1 MKLISEAQLADVLP
15 VRGRVF
21 IHGAAAT
28 PQVLIDA
35 LVANAAQCEALELM
49 HLHTMGEAVYCR
61 PEYARAFRVSNFF
74 VGANV
79 RPFLDYER
87 VDYLPCF
94 LSAIPALLAR
104 EKKPDACLI
113 SVSPPNAEGLYSLG
127 TSVDVALTAVREAP
141 LVIAQIN
148 RQLPFTHGAGR
159 ISAAQI
165 SYAVEVDRALPE
177 ASPERLGLIEQQIGQ
192 HVAALVEDGATLQVG
207 IGSIPNAVLLAL
219 KNHRDLGVHTEMFA
233 DGLLPLVNAGAV
245 NNSRKHFYPGRIVSS
260 FVSGT
265 RRLFDFVHQ
274 NPSVVFLG
282 SDIVND
288 PAVIASNPGAV
299 AINSA
304 VEVDLSGQV
313 CADSIGPKVISGF
326 GGQLDFIRGA
336 AASPGGK
343 AIIALPSRTKHG
355 KPRIVARLQSGA
367 GVVTTRGDVDY
378 LVTEYGAVQLRGKSM
393 GERAQALINIA
404 HPDDREAL
412 ARSWHEAR

>member
-1 MKLISEAQLADVLP
+1 
-15 VRGRVF
+15 
-21 IHGAAAT
+21 
-28 PQVLIDA
+28 
-35 LVANAAQCEALELM
+35 
-49 HLHTMGEAVYCR
+49 
-61 PEYARAFRVSNFF
+61 
-74 VGANV
+74 
-79 RPFLDYER
+79 
-87 VDYLPCF
+87 
-94 LSAIPALLAR
+94 
-104 EKKPDACLI
+104 
-113 SVSPPNAEGLYSLG
+113 
-127 TSVDVALTAVREAP
+127 
-141 LVIAQIN
+141 
-148 RQLPFTHGAGR
+148 
-159 ISAAQI
+159 
-165 SYAVEVDRALPE
+165 
-177 ASPERLGLIEQQIGQ
+177 
-192 HVAALVEDGATLQVG
+192 
-207 IGSIPNAVLLAL
+207 
-219 KNHRDLGVHTEMFA
+219 
-233 DGLLPLVNAGAV
+233 V

>member
-1 MKLISEAQLADVLP
+1 M
-15 VRGRVF
+15 
-21 IHGAAAT
+21 
-28 PQVLIDA
+28 
-35 LVANAAQCEALELM
+35 
-49 HLHTMGEAVYCR
+49 
-61 PEYARAFRVSNFF
+61 
-74 VGANV
+74 GANV

-87 VDYLPCF
+87 VDYLPRF

-127 TSVDVALTAVREAP
+127 TSVDAALTAVREAP

-148 RQLPFTHGAGR
+148 RQLPFAHGAGR

-219 KNHRDLGVHTEMFA
+219 KNHRDSGVHTEMFA

-274 NPSVVFLG
+274 NPSVVFPG

-313 CADSIGPKVISGF
+313 CADSVGPKVISGF

-343 AIIALPSRTKHG
+343 AIIALPSRTTHG
-355 KPRIVARLQSGA
+355 RPRIVARLQYGA
-367 GVVTTRGDVDY
+367 GVVTTRGDLDY
-378 LVTEYGAVQLRGKSM
+378 LVTEYGAVQLRGNSM
-393 GERAQALINIA
+393 GERAQARINIA
-404 HPDDREAL
+404 HPNDREAL